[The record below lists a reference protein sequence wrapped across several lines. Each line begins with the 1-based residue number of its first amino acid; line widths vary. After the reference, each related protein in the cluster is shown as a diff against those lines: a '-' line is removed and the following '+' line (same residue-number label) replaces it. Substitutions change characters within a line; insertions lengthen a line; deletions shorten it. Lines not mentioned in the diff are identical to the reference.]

1 MAGLL
6 DGGKHLCGD
15 RFSASD
21 LTFAALSPPVLVP
34 PEYGVSLPQPDALPP
49 QTAELVERVRHH
61 PAGRYALAMFAEHRR
76 EAVGDMSGASSLTTT
91 G

>member
-15 RFSASD
+15 RFSAAD
-21 LTFAALSPPVLVP
+21 LTFAALSASVSVPPV
-34 PEYGVSLPQPDALPP
+34 YGVSLPQPDALPP
-49 QTAELVERVRHH
+49 ETAELVERVRDH

-76 EAVGDMSGASSLTTT
+76 EAVT
-91 G
+91 